1 MASIH
6 TKKRKNSVK
15 YYIVYRI
22 TGSDG
27 KKHLK
32 WYPCKDKNEAR
43 LLLDDVAQ
51 AEKEDREYKPQESSA
66 TSRTSSLSSKS
77 STARTVLSTMR

>member
-6 TKKRKNSVK
+6 SKKRKNSVK

-27 KKHLK
+27 KKQLK

-43 LLLDDVAQ
+43 LLLDDVA
-51 AEKEDREYKPQESSA
+51 
-66 TSRTSSLSSKS
+66 
-77 STARTVLSTMR
+77 

>member
-6 TKKRKNSVK
+6 SKKRKNSVK

-43 LLLDDVAQ
+43 FLAMAVRHYIQ
-51 AEKEDREYKPQESSA
+51 EKRK
-66 TSRTSSLSSKS
+66 
-77 STARTVLSTMR
+77 

>member
-6 TKKRKNSVK
+6 SKKRKNSVK

-27 KKHLK
+27 KEHLK

-43 LLLDDVAQ
+43 FLAMAVRHNIQ
-51 AEKEDREYKPQESSA
+51 EKRK
-66 TSRTSSLSSKS
+66 
-77 STARTVLSTMR
+77 